1 MKYFSLF
8 LLLSLFAQTAWAQE
22 GIAICGLTDAENT
35 ELFASLADDPSFQA
49 KHDLVAYTHENARG
63 EEINFAT
70 PDGQEGTA
78 YYLEAKEESNQY
90 LFVIHEWWGLNDHI
104 KQEAEKLHKDLENV
118 HVMAL
123 DIYDGK
129 VATTRELAQK
139 YMQSVSTD
147 RAKAIINGAIQHA
160 GEDAGIATI
169 GWCFGGG
176 WSLQSTILAD
186 EKAIGCVMY
195 YGMPVQEMAQIEEI
209 ETDVLGIFAEYD
221 GYITPQVVDDF
232 EEKMNEADKNITVH
246 MYDADHGFANPSGT
260 RYDED
265 AAKDAY
271 DKTIAFL
278 RERLN

>member
-1 MKYFSLF
+1 MKY
-8 LLLSLFAQTAWAQE
+8 LSLFFFFGLFTQIVWAQE
-22 GIAICGLTDAENT
+22 GITICGSSDTENI
-35 ELFASLADDPSFQA
+35 ELFASLANDSIFRA

-63 EEINFAT
+63 EKITFAT

-104 KQEAEKLHKDLENV
+104 KREAENLHKDLDNV

-123 DIYDGK
+123 DVYDGK
-129 VATTRELAQK
+129 IATNRQQAQQ

-160 GEDAGIATI
+160 GKDAEIATI

-186 EKAIGCVMY
+186 EQAIGCVMY
-195 YGMPVQEMAQIEEI
+195 YGMPVQEMAQINKI
-209 ETDVLGIFAEYD
+209 ETDVLGIFAEHD
-221 GYITPQVVDDF
+221 GYITPEVVEEF
-232 EEKMNEADKNITVH
+232 EEKMKEADKNITVH
-246 MYDADHGFANPSGT
+246 MYEADHGFANPSGA

-265 AAKDAY
+265 AARDAY
-271 DKTIAFL
+271 DKMLAFL
-278 RERLN
+278 KERL

>member
-1 MKYFSLF
+1 MKYFSFF
-8 LLLSLFAQTAWAQE
+8 LLFALFIQTVWAQD
-22 GIAICGLTDAENT
+22 GIAVCGLADAENT
-35 ELFASLADDPSFQA
+35 ELFASLANDPTFRG
-49 KHDLVAYTHENARG
+49 KHDLVEYTHENARG
-63 EEINFAT
+63 EEITFAT
-70 PDGQEGTA
+70 PDGQQGMA
-78 YYLEAKEESNQY
+78 YYLSAKEESNQY
-90 LFVIHEWWGLNDHI
+90 LLVIHEWWGLNDHI
-104 KQEAEKLHKDLENV
+104 KREAEKLHKDLDNV

-160 GEDAGIATI
+160 GESAEIATI

-186 EKAIGCVMY
+186 EQAIGCVMY
-195 YGMPVQEMAQIEEI
+195 YGMPVQEIAQIQEI

-221 GYITPQVVDDF
+221 GYITPQVVEEF
-232 EEKMNEADKNITVH
+232 EQKMKEADKNITVH
-246 MYDADHGFANPSGT
+246 MYEADHGFANPSGS

-271 DKTIAFL
+271 DKTLAFL
-278 RERLN
+278 KGRL